1 MLLFHLLAAYPDVLE
16 KQITPDHE
24 FMVIACDGIWDVL
37 TNQEVV
43 DFVRARI
50 AHGME
55 PCTVRSDFRNCDILV
70 INVFE
75 FSN

>member
-1 MLLFHLLAAYPDVLE
+1 MWILCILAFPDVLE

-24 FMVIACDGIWDVL
+24 FLVIACDGIWDVL

-55 PCTVRSDFRNCDILV
+55 PETVCTSSLLFIFDHV
-70 INVFE
+70 
-75 FSN
+75 